1 MAVSARLDAVE
12 LVWRRQKLWS
22 RTADRG
28 KARVERQRRT
38 ALIALLVGAVAGT
51 AAAQL
56 SAVSRPAAT
65 TLAVVAALAVGAG
78 AFVRGRTG
86 TTASDDWATARS
98 VSEALKAQVFLYLSG
113 VAPYHGTA
121 HRRLLDDTNAL
132 CAKAGNQ
139 LTNDTV
145 LGTVEPLPE
154 IDGVDSYVTS
164 RLTGHKGQIAYFRGN
179 ADRYVKTLGRY
190 RVLETILGAA
200 AAALLAFAS
209 VVHVDALTAWIGVVT
224 TVAAALAAHS
234 AQAEYEFLVAEYR
247 ATADLLEE
255 LVADRAALTEHEFVA
270 ACERVLSRQNESWL
284 RRLGSET
291 PEKDQ

>member
-1 MAVSARLDAVE
+1 MNTRLDVVGI
-12 LVWRRQKLWS
+12 VWRRQKLWS

-28 KARVERQRRT
+28 KAQVERKRRV
-38 ALIALLVGAVAGT
+38 ALLSLLAGAVAGT

-65 TLAVVAALAVGAG
+65 TLAVIAALAVGAG
-78 AFVRGRTG
+78 AFVRGRTS
-86 TTASDDWATARS
+86 TASPGDWATARS

-113 VAPYHGTA
+113 VAPYRGIA
-121 HRRLLDDTNAL
+121 HRRLLDDANAL
-132 CAKAGNQ
+132 CAKAGNH
-139 LTNDTV
+139 LTNGTV
-145 LGTVEPLPE
+145 LDAVDPLPE
-154 IDGVDSYVTS
+154 VDDVDSYVCS
-164 RLTGHKGQIAYFRGN
+164 RLTGEDGQIPYFRGK
-179 ADRYVKTLGRY
+179 ADQYVKKLGGY
-190 RVLETILGAA
+190 RVLETILGVAA
-200 AAALLAFAS
+200 AGLLAFTS
-209 VVHVDALTAWIGVVT
+209 VLHVDALTAWIGVLT

-255 LVADRAALTEHEFVA
+255 LVTDRESLTDHAFVT

-284 RRLGSET
+284 RRLGTET

>member
-1 MAVSARLDAVE
+1 MDVNAPLDPVGI
-12 LVWRRQKLWS
+12 VWKKQKLWS
-22 RTADRG
+22 LTADKG
-28 KARVERQRRT
+28 KAQVERSRR
-38 ALIALLVGAVAGT
+38 AVLVALLVGAVAGT

-65 TLAVVAALAVGAG
+65 TLAVLAALAVGAG
-78 AFVRGRTG
+78 SFARGRMV
-86 TTASDDWATARS
+86 TTSPSDWATARS
-98 VSEALKAQVFLYLSG
+98 VSEGLKAQVFLYLAG

-121 HRRLLDDTNAL
+121 GRRLLDDANAL
-132 CAKAGNQ
+132 CDKAGNH
-139 LTNDTV
+139 LTN
-145 LGTVEPLPE
+145 GTVVKALEPLPKV
-154 IDGVDSYVTS
+154 GSVDSYVLS
-164 RLTGHKGQIAYFRGN
+164 RLAGGKGQISYFRGK
-179 ADRYVKTLGRY
+179 ADQYVKTLGGY
-190 RVLETILGAA
+190 RALEITLGAVA
-200 AAALLAFAS
+200 TALLAFAS
-209 VVHVDALTAWIGVVT
+209 VVHVDSLTAWIGVVT

-255 LVADRAALTEHEFVA
+255 LVADRKSLTDQEFVV